1 MERMLAEVGMIILLT
16 LLQMYRLTIR
26 ATDESVPQVLME
38 AMEKRLALGEAP
50 FYPP

>member
-1 MERMLAEVGMIILLT
+1 MLTFE
-16 LLQMYRLTIR
+16 LQMYRLTIR
-26 ATDESVPQVLME
+26 ATDESVPQILME

>member
-1 MERMLAEVGMIILLT
+1 MMREDTFADLCE
-16 LLQMYRLTIR
+16 LQMYRLTIR
-26 ATDESVPQVLME
+26 ATDESVPQILME